1 MFLLFQLLSLIHYV
15 TADLV
20 PEPDIYYNTV
30 DEGNMVAVSLW
41 AMGICSCIGVVCK
54 HKNKLP
60 ITITPE
66 KHDYLE
72 EEMYSIEKKDGKSIK
87 GFKDN
92 LDAFKKIID
101 RLYIDEKDT
110 EVYIEKVKK
119 GIDDFIDHDIIYMFG
134 TGEIRYKEKGKYYHG
149 VGINEKQQWN
159 KGTNYYDKC
168 IFELIE
174 GKKLRY
180 PQWDSYNISEFCN
193 DCSFD
198 KAKTGKARNYKAYK
212 CKGHCI

>member
-15 TADLV
+15 SADLV
-20 PEPDIYYNTV
+20 HEPDIYYNTV

-101 RLYIDEKDT
+101 RLYIEEKDT

-119 GIDDFIDHDIIYMFG
+119 GIEDFIDHDIIYMFG
-134 TGEIRYKEKGKYYHG
+134 TGEIRYKENGKYYHG
-149 VGINEKQQWN
+149 VGINEKQKWN
-159 KGTNYYDKC
+159 KGNHRDKC
-168 IFELIE
+168 IFEYIE
-174 GKKLRY
+174 GKKLPH
-180 PQWDSYNISEFCN
+180 PQWDSHNISEFCN

-198 KAKTGKARNYKAYK
+198 KEKTGKARNYKVYK
-212 CKGHCI
+212 CNGHCI